1 MYFSIPISQNHFFS
15 WTIREGMEARE
26 KYSVTAQCDSRETFR
41 IRHVGIF
48 VLWLG
53 FLEADTQMDLG
64 IKSLLRN
71 STCEGKEVGD
81 GLPEGE
87 IE

>member
-1 MYFSIPISQNHFFS
+1 
-15 WTIREGMEARE
+15 MEARE

-53 FLEADTQMDLG
+53 FLEADTQMDLC

-71 STCEGKEVGD
+71 STCEGKEAGE
-81 GLPEGE
+81 GLRRGRN
-87 IE
+87 